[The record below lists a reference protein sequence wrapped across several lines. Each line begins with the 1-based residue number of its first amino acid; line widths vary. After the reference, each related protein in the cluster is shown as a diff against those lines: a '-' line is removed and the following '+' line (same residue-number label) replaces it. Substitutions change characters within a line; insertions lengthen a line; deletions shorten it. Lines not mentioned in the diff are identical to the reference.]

1 MAAAGGSRGC
11 KSDCRFNDLYEELQS
26 HRRIWVQVDYLSWWG
41 KGNPLPPLVTTSPV
55 GTPQDQ
61 AGVLPVSATTAIL
74 YGNERVDQQTRNGG
88 RINFGYW
95 LIDGEFLGV
104 EGQYLQLG
112 QQNSTF
118 ATSTAQTPIIARP
131 FTNVDPSLV
140 VPTQDAALVSFPGFE
155 VGGVPGD
162 LTVASTS
169 ARRPT

>member
-1 MAAAGGSRGC
+1 MAAAPGRHGC

-95 LIDGEFLGV
+95 LIDGEFLGI
-104 EGQYLQLG
+104 EGQFLQLG
-112 QQNSTF
+112 QQNSNF
-118 ATSTAQTPIIARP
+118 CDVHRADADHRPAIHERGPVIDRSHAGRRLGIVPRLRSRLGCRAT
-131 FTNVDPSLV
+131 
-140 VPTQDAALVSFPGFE
+140 
-155 VGGVPGD
+155 
-162 LTVASTS
+162 
-169 ARRPT
+169 